1 MNVIVILILK
11 ILNLNIMNC
20 LRLSAIIAII
30 MMLFLC
36 NKAYSVT
43 HESKL
48 INCDVASLLDSL
60 DVELSK
66 NDELIDAKRSKI
78 QNLKSKL
85 YNITDSEHRYWIN
98 YDIYNE
104 YCFFDSDSALHYV
117 NECYSIAK
125 EQGRQNWIDEMNLKK
140 SYIYAATGL
149 LDEAQKCIDEV
160 DINRLSNGMVV
171 DYYEKLLFI
180 VTHKE
185 QYLGKN
191 SLETPFLPNME
202 SFLINLDKNLP
213 ATDPLYCWFIGWRSF
228 NDTKLAKES
237 IALVSLVVKNSK
249 FASRKE
255 AMDSWALSHL
265 YRKIGDSEKAF
276 KYLILSAIADIR
288 ICNKEIASLQE
299 VANIVYKAGDV
310 DRANDYI
317 TYCLQCANDY
327 NSRVRVGK
335 LADLQY
341 HIAEALS
348 LKSNEQSKRIKSYIY
363 ILTLILVVLVAAI
376 GYIYRQFKRLK
387 KQKIILKETN
397 DELNCKVKELQ
408 EARMQLKELNSR
420 QEVLVREIQQ
430 SASELL
436 EVNNNMEHYI
446 ADIFSICSNYISKL
460 DDFRRDIYRKIMAHK
475 FEEVKELTKSP
486 DFFHGE
492 IKILYSNF
500 DQIFLRVYPN
510 FVEDFNS
517 LLRPEERIT
526 IKKGELL
533 NTELRIYAFVRLGI
547 NDSVKISKFL
557 HCSVQTVYN
566 TRQRV
571 RNKSDIPNE
580 NFAAAVRVLGKPLI

>member
-1 MNVIVILILK
+1 MNYIRSSVFAALLMLLCSYGHAYPANNGSGLID
-11 ILNLNIMNC
+11 
-20 LRLSAIIAII
+20 
-30 MMLFLC
+30 
-36 NKAYSVT
+36 
-43 HESKL
+43 
-48 INCDVASLLDSL
+48 CDVASLLDSL
-60 DVELSK
+60 DVELGKKDEFVNAK
-66 NDELIDAKRSKI
+66 NTKI

-85 YNITDSEHRYWIN
+85 HDVNDPEHRYWIN
-98 YDIYNE
+98 LDLYNE
-104 YCFFDSDSALHYV
+104 YCFFDSDSALHYANV
-117 NECYSIAK
+117 CYDLAC
-125 EQGRQNWIDEMNLKK
+125 QQNRQNRKDEMNLNK
-140 SYIYAATGL
+140 SYLYAATGL

-160 DINRLSNGMVV
+160 DINRLSNGMIV

-180 VTHKE
+180 VTHKD

-191 SLETPFLPNME
+191 SLETPFLPDME
-202 SFLINLDKNLP
+202 PLLVNLGRNLP

-228 NDTKLAKES
+228 NDAKLAKES
-237 IALVSLVVKNSK
+237 ISLVEKVVKTSK

-255 AMDSWALSHL
+255 AMDSWVLSQL
-265 YRKIGDSEKAF
+265 YKKVGDTEKAF

-288 ICNKEIASLQE
+288 MCNKEIASLEE
-299 VANIVYKAGDV
+299 VSSIVYRAGDLN
-310 DRANDYI
+310 RANDYI

-327 NSRVRVGK
+327 NSRVRVGR

-348 LKSNEQSKRIKSYIY
+348 LKSNEQAKRIKVFVCVLIF
-363 ILTLILVVLVAAI
+363 ILIILVGAV
-376 GYIYRQFKRLK
+376 GYIYRQFKK
-387 KQKIILKETN
+387 MKEQKVVLNETN
-397 DELNCKVKELQ
+397 DELNRQVKEL
-408 EARMQLKELNSR
+408 EETRLKLKDVNARL
-420 QEVLVREIQQ
+420 EVLVKETQQ
-430 SASELL
+430 SANEML
-436 EVNNNMEHYI
+436 EANNNKERYI

-475 FEEVKELTKSP
+475 FEEVKDLTKSP
-486 DFFHGE
+486 ELSHGE
-492 IKILYSNF
+492 IKELYSNF

-517 LLRPEERIT
+517 LLRPEERIS

-571 RNKSDIPNE
+571 RNKSNIPNE
-580 NFAAAVRVLGKPLI
+580 KFASVVRALGKPSI